1 MSEQG
6 EKLAKLETDY
16 KLVMSALKKLDS
28 ASNVKREI
36 DALVRI
42 KDIAKLALQE
52 QQSSVAQVWKQ
63 EELITDVGTMKP
75 KTSRH
80 LKASLV

>member
-6 EKLAKLETDY
+6 EKLAQLETDY

-52 QQSSVAQVWKQ
+52 QQSSVAQVWNQ

-75 KTSRH
+75 KRLSY
-80 LKASLV
+80 